1 MVLFD
6 GLLPLW
12 QAKVFGRVKGSVA
25 ELSRIP
31 AFRACPVK
39 RERKTNKRRCLSLKT
54 EEVNDP

>member
-31 AFRACPVK
+31 AFRLAPSNV
-39 RERKTNKRRCLSLKT
+39 RERPTGAG
-54 EEVNDP
+54 V

>member
-31 AFRACPVK
+31 AFRACPSNV
-39 RERKTNKRRCLSLKT
+39 RERPTGDRCLNGKT
-54 EEVNDP
+54 EELNDP